1 MTGGGRLQPAQAGM
15 LAQFDCMQRAESQVL
30 YDRCYSGPRRNQ
42 VIHSSDMSYWDAS
55 AATAAGGGQIAFQ
68 ANPDAVMRSW
78 LRNPGYAGPASMR
91 VEARLVTGSPAAF
104 RLKLGS
110 TSADFALTTE
120 WQEYSWSGTLAA
132 GGAWGIAN
140 GSDGAAKTIEV
151 RKVYGEL
158 AAGPGEYE
166 EAPFD
171 GTLGASFGAES
182 YDPAWTARGLD
193 FGNAR
198 KFTRFLKALTI
209 DQSTVYALC
218 KWSGTQ
224 FGTYSTLVGAA
235 NSNRWDF
242 GLHGS
247 YNDGTMWPRYVVR
260 SAYAEAYGVNLNDGL
275 WHVLAAVHDGS
286 AIRIYLDGVEVASKS
301 VGAASATLT
310 GLLVGGHTGGMANP
324 SGWLSWPGEI
334 GYVLP
339 YGVAH
344 TAAEVS
350 RTTRF
355 LEGEGRRRGIAA
367 GRPEKFVVVEGDS
380 FSETSIGVPYGQ
392 KWPYLAIRGLGSVV
406 QHRNYALS
414 GRRLDQMLTLGPE
427 TTFRLAQAAS
437 EKNVFLFWGGPNDM
451 GEAAAQIWQETHD
464 LAVAARA
471 AGFSKVVT
479 LNMLPRAVG
488 AGGAP
493 DAGYNAKRD
502 AVNALLAA
510 DHGFVDALV
519 NVAADPVMGLEAT
532 TGNVTYYYDGWHP
545 AAAGHA
551 LIAARVAGVLET
563 VL

>member
-1 MTGGGRLQPAQAGM
+1 MIRRTGMTGVGRGGIPQAGL
-15 LAQFDCMQRAESQVL
+15 LAQFDCLQRAESQVL
-30 YDRCYSGPRRNQ
+30 YDRRYGGPRRNQ
-42 VIHSSDMSYWDAS
+42 VIHSSDMSYWEATL
-55 AATAAGGGQIAFQ
+55 ATAAGGGQIAFQ
-68 ANPDAVMRSW
+68 GNPDAVIKSW
-78 LRNPGYAGPASMR
+78 LRNPGTAGPASMR

-110 TSADFALTTE
+110 TSPDFALTAE
-120 WQEYSWSGTLAA
+120 WQEYSWSATVAA

-158 AAGPGEYE
+158 AAAPGAYE

-198 KFTRFLKALTI
+198 KFTRFLKALTFG
-209 DQSTVYALC
+209 QSTMYALC
-218 KWSGTQ
+218 KWNGTQ

-235 NSNRWDF
+235 NSNVWDF

-260 SAYAEAYGVNLNDGL
+260 AASAEAYGVNLNDGA
-275 WHVLAAVHDGS
+275 WHVLAATHDGS
-286 AIRIYLDGVEVASKS
+286 LMRIYLDGVEVASKS

-310 GLLVGGHTGGMANP
+310 GLLIGGHTGGSAPP
-324 SGWLSWPGEI
+324 STWLSWPGEI

-367 GRPEKFVVVEGDS
+367 GRPQKFVVVEGDS

-392 KWPYLAIRGLGSVV
+392 KWPYLAIRGLVSVV

-414 GRRLDQMLTLGPE
+414 GRRLDQMLGLGPE
-427 TTFRLAQAAS
+427 TTFRLAQAAA

-451 GEAAAQIWQETHD
+451 GAGAATVYGRMRA
-464 LAVAARA
+464 LAEGARA
-471 AGFSKVVT
+471 AGFNRVVT
-479 LNMLPRAVG
+479 LNLLPKHD
-488 AGGAP
+488 
-493 DAGYNAKRD
+493 DAGYNAVRSQ
-502 AVNALLAA
+502 VNDLLAA

-519 NVAADPVMGLEAT
+519 NVAADPVMGLEET
-532 TGNVTYYYDGWHP
+532 TGNATYYYDGWHP
-545 AAAGHA
+545 AAAGHV

>member
-15 LAQFDCMQRAESQVL
+15 LAQFDCQQGTESQVL
-30 YDRCYSGPRRNQ
+30 YDRCYGGPRRNQ
-42 VIHSSDMSYWDAS
+42 VIHSSDMSYWDATL
-55 AATAAGGGQIAFQ
+55 ATAPGGGQIAFQ
-68 ANPDAVMRSW
+68 ANPDAVMKSW
-78 LRNPGYAGPASMR
+78 LRNPGYAGPASIR
-91 VEARLVTGSPAAF
+91 VEARLVTGSPATF

-110 TSADFALTTE
+110 YSADLALTAA
-120 WQEYSWSGTLAA
+120 WQEYTLSGTLAA

-140 GSDGAAKTIEV
+140 GSDGAAKTVEV

-158 AAGPGEYE
+158 AAGPGVYE

-198 KFTRFLKALTI
+198 KFTRFLKALTFG
-209 DQSTVYALC
+209 QSTVYALC

-224 FGTYSTLVGAA
+224 FGSYSTLVGAA

-242 GLHGS
+242 GLHGT
-247 YNDGTMWPRYVVR
+247 YNDGTMWPRYVV
-260 SAYAEAYGVNLNDGL
+260 SSGYAEAYGVNLNDGL
-275 WHVLAAVHDGS
+275 WHVLAAAHDGS
-286 AIRIYLDGVEVASKS
+286 LVRMYLDGVEVASKS

-310 GLLVGGHTGGMANP
+310 GLLIGGHTGGNANP
-324 SGWLSWPGEI
+324 AGWLSWPGEI

-350 RTTRF
+350 QTTRF
-355 LEGEGRRRGIAA
+355 LAGEGGRRGIAA
-367 GRPEKFVVVEGDS
+367 GRLEKFVVVEGDS

-392 KWPYLAIRGLGSVV
+392 KWPYLAMRGLGSVV

-414 GRRLDQMLTLGPE
+414 GRRLDQMLTLGP
-427 TTFRLAQAAS
+427 TTSFLLAKAGAS
-437 EKNVFLFWGGPNDM
+437 KNVFLFWGGPNDA
-451 GEAAAQIWQETHD
+451 GEPAAQIWQEMHD
-464 LAVAARA
+464 LAVAARG

-479 LNMLPRAVG
+479 LNMLPKALG
-488 AGGAP
+488 AGGGP
-493 DAGYNAKRD
+493 DTGYNAKRD

-510 DHGFVDALV
+510 DHSFVDAMV
-519 NVAADPVMGLEAT
+519 DVAADPVMGLVAST
-532 TGNVTYYYDGWHP
+532 ANVTYYYDGWHP
-545 AAAGHA
+545 AAAGHV
-551 LIAARVAGVLET
+551 LIAARVTGVLGG